1 MQTVIYGA
9 HDLLCL
15 TFLVVEH
22 STADLIVGFQ
32 NCDQD
37 SNSINCAALIR
48 STNNNFYFCLVAGCG
63 LCQVFVTPLSPT
75 GVKEGNRK

>member
-37 SNSINCAALIR
+37 SNSINCAALIC
-48 STNNNFYFCLVAGCG
+48 STTNNFYFCLVAGC
-63 LCQVFVTPLSPT
+63 CVFVTSLSPK